1 MVLQKEAQRSLIG
14 YDTVSPRII
23 KAMFR
28 TSNGATTIIQVYA
41 PTSTASEDDM
51 DDFYTQ
57 LQSAVEESSDHDMM
71 VITGD
76 FTAKVGS
83 DWDK

>member
-1 MVLQKEAQRSLIG
+1 M
-14 YDTVSPRII
+14 
-23 KAMFR
+23 
-28 TSNGATTIIQVYA
+28 YA

-57 LQSAVEESSDHDMM
+57 LQSAVEESSNHDMM

-76 FTAKVGS
+76 FNAKV
-83 DWDK
+83 